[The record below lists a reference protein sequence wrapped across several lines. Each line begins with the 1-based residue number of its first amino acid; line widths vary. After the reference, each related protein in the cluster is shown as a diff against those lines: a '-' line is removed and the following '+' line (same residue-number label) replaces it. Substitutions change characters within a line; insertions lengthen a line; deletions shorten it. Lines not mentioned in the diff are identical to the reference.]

1 MLHFLITPVHSCI
14 YVQYCWLHHETNHL
28 IVVMHFFIFA
38 VRYSTTLCAKK
49 MKMTLMLCATIL
61 FCLPHLS
68 ASQSELP
75 GMLHTR
81 VCILYHMVGRC
92 LHYLLTYTSSHTPN
106 QNADTM
112 LSSLGGC
119 CSPLLTGQCSSFLR
133 LFYQ

>member
-38 VRYSTTLCAKK
+38 VRYSTTLCAER

-61 FCLPHLS
+61 FCLLHLS

-81 VCILYHMVGRC
+81 VCILYHMMGTY
-92 LHYLLTYTSSHTPN
+92 LHYLLITGSNTQN
-106 QNADTM
+106 QSAKTM
-112 LSSLGGC
+112 LSSVGGC
-119 CSPLLTGQCSSFLR
+119 CSPLLTGQCSRFLR